1 MVSRIVLC
9 ILAACAVSPTEPSEV
24 APKKGATT
32 AAAPLVGD
40 LSGYYVCKGREV
52 NGKTYT
58 GVAMLVKK
66 NDVYLIQWMV
76 GGGATFSGLAIRQ
89 GDTLAASWT
98 MPSERSGVVRGVNL
112 YRIDPGPRLVGRW
125 AAVPGSGVMQSET
138 LTFLRK
144 LELDD

>member
-9 ILAACAVSPTEPSEV
+9 ILTACAASPTEPSGV
-24 APKKGATT
+24 APKKGGSSSAT
-32 AAAPLVGD
+32 PLVGD
-40 LSGYYVCKGREV
+40 LSGYYVCKGQEV

-58 GVAMLVKK
+58 GVAMLIKK
-66 NDVYLIQWMV
+66 NEVYLIQWMV
-76 GGGATFSGLAIRQ
+76 GGGSTFSGLAIRQ

-98 MPSERSGVVRGVNL
+98 MPSDRGGVVRGINM

-125 AAVPGSGVMQSET
+125 SAVPGPGIMQSET
-138 LTFLRK
+138 LTFLRR